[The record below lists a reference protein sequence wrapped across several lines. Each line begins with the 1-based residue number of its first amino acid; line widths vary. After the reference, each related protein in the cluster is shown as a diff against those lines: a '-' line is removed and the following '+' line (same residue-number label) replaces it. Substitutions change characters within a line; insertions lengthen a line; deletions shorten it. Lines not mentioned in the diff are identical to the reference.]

1 MVQSILDMPVSDL
14 ELMLNKQKKRIIEL
28 AKKRD
33 KLRAELDTV
42 ESELENLGVASAPK
56 RSKLVRRPR
65 VKNKMPLHKTVY
77 EVLEQNP
84 KGLTINELK
93 DKVLETGYQ
102 TKSAD
107 FGNVLYQCL
116 YNRPKMFR
124 KDDKTGAYKVV
135 GKTTRKKS

>member
-1 MVQSILDMPVSDL
+1 MPVNDL
-14 ELMLNKQKKRIIEL
+14 EQMLNQQKKRIIDL

-33 KLRAELDTV
+33 KLRTELDAV
-42 ESELENLGVASAPK
+42 ESELATLGVTSASR

-65 VKNKMPLHKTVY
+65 VKNKMPLHKAVY

-84 KGLTINELK
+84 KGLTIAELK

-102 TKSAD
+102 TRSAD

-124 KDDKTGAYKVV
+124 KDDKTGTYKAAG